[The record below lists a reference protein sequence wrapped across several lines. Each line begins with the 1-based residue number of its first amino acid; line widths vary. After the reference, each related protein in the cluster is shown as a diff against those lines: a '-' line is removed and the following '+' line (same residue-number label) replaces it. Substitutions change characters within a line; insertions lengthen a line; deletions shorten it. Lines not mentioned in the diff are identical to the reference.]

1 MKGLSPENTAK
12 LTSKGQ
18 ITVPKP
24 IRERLNIQ
32 PGDRLHFFIEDDGTI
47 TVMPVKS
54 DVRELKGILPKP
66 KQPLSV
72 EAMNAAIAE
81 GGSGR

>member
-1 MKGLSPENTAK
+1 MNTAT

-32 PGDRLHFFIEDDGTI
+32 PGDRIQFLFEDDGTF

-54 DVRELKGILPKP
+54 DVRELKGIWHRP
-66 KQPLSV
+66 KQPVSV
-72 EAMNAAIAE
+72 EAMNAAVAE

>member
-1 MKGLSPENTAK
+1 MKGKLVMNTAT
-12 LTSKGQ
+12 LTSKGL

-24 IRERLNIQ
+24 IRQRLNLQ
-32 PGDRLHFFIEDDGTI
+32 PGDRIHFLIEDDGTI
-47 TVMPVKS
+47 TFMPVKS

-66 KQPLSV
+66 KQPVSV

>member
-1 MKGLSPENTAK
+1 MNTTT

-24 IRERLNIQ
+24 IRKRLNIK
-32 PGDRLHFFIEDDGTI
+32 PGDRIHFFIEDDGT
-47 TVMPVKS
+47 TVFMPAKS

-66 KQPLSV
+66 EKPVSID
-72 EAMNAAIAE
+72 AMNEAIAE
-81 GGSGR
+81 GGSKR